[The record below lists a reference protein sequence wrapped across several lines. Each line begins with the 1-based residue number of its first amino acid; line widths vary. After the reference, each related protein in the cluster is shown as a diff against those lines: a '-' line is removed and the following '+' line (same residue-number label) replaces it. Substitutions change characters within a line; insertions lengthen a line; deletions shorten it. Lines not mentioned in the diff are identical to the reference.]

1 MKTRLF
7 VSIMISILLCSAC
20 DSGSSPSTSD
30 LDATLEIAL
39 EQTIAAQPTET
50 APLPPTKTPTITP
63 LPTSTK
69 IPTLTHT
76 PAATDEV
83 KSFTVETLDDGYS
96 HYSYKDAGF
105 SVSLPHNWEHLDLSA
120 DDLDQILSY
129 ANETNP
135 QLGDIYS
142 SAYLRSLA
150 AAGIKFMAIDTSVDS
165 LSAGIPTSVNILV
178 SDLPIE
184 IAFDDYV
191 EINIQQLR
199 TMLGENLL
207 ITQERVPISFTEAEK
222 ITYELEMNDVFGKSH
237 IVVFNQ
243 FLILQGKTQYVLT
256 FGTVKEYSDVN
267 KSVFSDIVHSFEIT
281 Q

>member
-83 KSFTVETLDDGYS
+83 KNFTVETLDDGYS

>member
-83 KSFTVETLDDGYS
+83 KNFTVETLDDGYS

-267 KSVFSDIVHSFEIT
+267 KSVFSDIVDSFEIT

>member
-1 MKTRLF
+1 MGAAFRLDTPIQSMKLKNANWIYSPTIDNGKTHSGGVQMKTRLF

-129 ANETNP
+129 A
-135 QLGDIYS
+135 
-142 SAYLRSLA
+142 
-150 AAGIKFMAIDTSVDS
+150 KK
-165 LSAGIPTSVNILV
+165 LSCSWHQIHG
-178 SDLPIE
+178 
-184 IAFDDYV
+184 Y
-191 EINIQQLR
+191 
-199 TMLGENLL
+199 
-207 ITQERVPISFTEAEK
+207 
-222 ITYELEMNDVFGKSH
+222 
-237 IVVFNQ
+237 
-243 FLILQGKTQYVLT
+243 
-256 FGTVKEYSDVN
+256 
-267 KSVFSDIVHSFEIT
+267 
-281 Q
+281 